1 MIPPHHNKMSHVIK
15 IFERVIRKYLVEHL
29 ESHNLISSKQHGFRK
44 GRSCLTQLISHIDNI
59 IQNQLDGS
67 ETDVIYLDYAK
78 AFDKVDHK
86 ILLTKLKRY
95 GITGHLH
102 DWLTQ
107 FLTNRQQVVTINGRH
122 SRPSPVISG
131 VPQGTVLGPIL
142 FILYI
147 NDLEKVLSESRNGS
161 FADDTRLS
169 HAIQFATDTST
180 LQTDLDNVVKW
191 SKENNMKL
199 HEDKFEL
206 LCYRTNS
213 SKLLRE
219 LPFPDEFCQYVTPGG
234 FTLSPKHVVKDLGVH
249 LEDNLSWSHNI
260 NSMRSSANK
269 MAAWVLGVFKDRSK
283 LTMMHLYKSLIRFH
297 LEYCCPVWDPTRIQD
312 IQSIED
318 VQRNFTARIAGLGS
332 MDYHSRLKALHL
344 QSLQRRR
351 ERYSI
356 IHVWKII
363 NNLAPNDIN
372 IQFNRN
378 PRLGIKVV
386 IPPIRRNVPQSTQ
399 TLFDNSFRVKAAR
412 LWNTLPSGINT
423 IDELDTFK
431 VALGKFLE
439 RIPDYPPITGYTT
452 VNSNSMLD
460 WIQSGVLGGL
470 QTTWRP

>member
-1 MIPPHHNKMSHVIK
+1 M
-15 IFERVIRKYLVEHL
+15 EHL

-206 LCYRTNS
+206 LCYRTNL

-234 FTLSPKHVVKDLGVH
+234 FTLSPKHVVKDLKEYISQRSEKCVH
-249 LEDNLSWSHNI
+249 S
-260 NSMRSSANK
+260 
-269 MAAWVLGVFKDRSK
+269 
-283 LTMMHLYKSLIRFH
+283 
-297 LEYCCPVWDPTRIQD
+297 C
-312 IQSIED
+312 
-318 VQRNFTARIAGLGS
+318 
-332 MDYHSRLKALHL
+332 
-344 QSLQRRR
+344 
-351 ERYSI
+351 
-356 IHVWKII
+356 
-363 NNLAPNDIN
+363 
-372 IQFNRN
+372 
-378 PRLGIKVV
+378 
-386 IPPIRRNVPQSTQ
+386 
-399 TLFDNSFRVKAAR
+399 TLCTESF
-412 LWNTLPSGINT
+412 
-423 IDELDTFK
+423 
-431 VALGKFLE
+431 
-439 RIPDYPPITGYTT
+439 
-452 VNSNSMLD
+452 
-460 WIQSGVLGGL
+460 
-470 QTTWRP
+470 